1 MRHLQL
7 FETYSDAEDVATE
20 LDNWID
26 ANSDF
31 LSPNSLLDKVQ
42 ELIGDGGNLTVEQE
56 TIEDK
61 GGMQYGENWNTNVIT
76 IRLNGKDLVKV
87 CTKSDGRYAY
97 GACSNILCSC
107 HGRWDYFCFLHL
119 DGQFIYSLNIR
130 PRWAIYP
137 PVYLFF

>member
-7 FETYSDAEDVATE
+7 FETYSDAEDVAAE

-26 ANSDF
+26 ANSDY

-42 ELIGDGGNLTVEQE
+42 ELIGDRGNLTVEQE

-76 IRLNGKDLVKV
+76 IKLNGKDLVKV

-97 GACSNILCSC
+97 GACSNMFRDVPRDKKV
-107 HGRWDYFCFLHL
+107 GDYAGARFYF
-119 DGQFIYSLNIR
+119 DRSL
-130 PRWAIYP
+130 
-137 PVYLFF
+137 L